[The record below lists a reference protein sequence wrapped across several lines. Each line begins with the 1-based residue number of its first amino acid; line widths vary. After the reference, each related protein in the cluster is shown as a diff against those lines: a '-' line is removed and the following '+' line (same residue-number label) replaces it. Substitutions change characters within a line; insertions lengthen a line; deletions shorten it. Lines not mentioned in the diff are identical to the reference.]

1 MKPVCK
7 SLASWLLFLVALS
20 FGLPIPAGCGGREP
34 DQRTCSG
41 AYAIYRTAVER
52 GDHARLYRLLDPDVA
67 AQIDQVFSNVQAAH
81 VLVRNLPVPM
91 QADHTALIGS
101 PAVRQ
106 AGSATEFPGAL
117 GGGAHGDGVEVNFLT
132 SLTRQ
137 FKSCVEDPPDSGQF
151 TAIPMDGIGVRFV
164 RRGDGLL
171 YHIPSDAERVNLQK
185 ALVQSARALEHIRNT
200 GRSLGQDGSR

>member
-1 MKPVCK
+1 MLMVL
-7 SLASWLLFLVALS
+7 SLCLPAL
-20 FGLPIPAGCGGREP
+20 AGCGGGEP

-41 AYAIYRTAVER
+41 AYAIYRTAMER

-67 AQIDQVFSNVQAAH
+67 AKIDLVFSNVQAAR
-81 VLVRNLPVPM
+81 VLVRDLPVPM
-91 QADHTALIGS
+91 QPQHVALIGS

-106 AGSATEFPGAL
+106 AGSSTEFLGAL
-117 GGGAHGDGVEVNFLT
+117 VGGAHEDGVKVSFLK

-137 FKSCVEDPPDSGQF
+137 FKSCSEQPPDSGQF

-171 YHIPSDAERVNLQK
+171 YHVPSDAELVNLQK

-200 GRSLGQDGSR
+200 GRSLGQEGAR